1 MDNYPLG
8 TLGNSPVGVCG
19 GPGIA
24 NTDFSVYKNFKLTER
39 VGMQFRLEFYNLFNK
54 VQFRADNL
62 NNTLAT
68 TGYAC
73 DSKNVGDVNFA
84 TRCPNGVTNLVSWNR
99 ATDADINFGQLTGD
113 RGPREIQYALKFTF

>member
-1 MDNYPLG
+1 MATRTAAPELRDRSTNRSTPEAPTQLRAR
-8 TLGNSPVGVCG
+8 SWFGVLRR
-19 GPGIA
+19 
-24 NTDFSVYKNFKLTER
+24 TVSE
-39 VGMQFRLEFYNLFNK
+39 
-54 VQFRADNL
+54 FRADNL

>member
-1 MDNYPLG
+1 MCSSDL
-8 TLGNSPVGVCG
+8 